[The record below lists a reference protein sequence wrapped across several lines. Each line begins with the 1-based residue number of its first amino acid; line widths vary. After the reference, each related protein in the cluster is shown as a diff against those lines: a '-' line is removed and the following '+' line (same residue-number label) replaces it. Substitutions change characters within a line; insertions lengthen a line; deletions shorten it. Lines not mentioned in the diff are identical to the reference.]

1 VSFVNRRASLAA
13 LAREDLDGY
22 QGIVETNVRR
32 LASEVAVP
40 VDRDPRGLGW
50 ALLPLPISLLAAWG
64 AWRLRRR
71 PSVWLLLTCMAL
83 PTLTALAFF
92 VQARYLIPATAFCC
106 VLAGLAFTEL
116 KGWASRA
123 VIGVGAVFLLLSL
136 LAAADGDDG
145 FLNRREPVELQA
157 VGEWLHDNTPGDARV
172 MTRSMVTEY
181 YADRRA
187 VAIPYA
193 SPEEVLRFAAHH
205 GVDYIVAD
213 SYTYRDLR
221 PQLIEWS
228 KGNAPDG
235 YTIVYRDER
244 SGRNV
249 IVLKAD
255 GAGLAETTDAPGIGF
270 MGDG

>member
-1 VSFVNRRASLAA
+1 
-13 LAREDLDGY
+13 
-22 QGIVETNVRR
+22 
-32 LASEVAVP
+32 
-40 VDRDPRGLGW
+40 
-50 ALLPLPISLLAAWG
+50 
-64 AWRLRRR
+64 
-71 PSVWLLLTCMAL
+71 MAL

-92 VQARYLIPATAFCC
+92 VQARYLIPATAFCS

-116 KGWASRA
+116 KGRA
-123 VIGVGAVFLLLSL
+123 ERIAIGLGAVFLLLSL

-157 VGEWLHDNTPGDARV
+157 VGEWLHENTATDARV

-213 SYTYRDLR
+213 SYSYRELR
-221 PQLIEWS
+221 PQLVDWS
-228 KGNAPDG
+228 RGQAPEG
-235 YTIVYRDER
+235 YSVVYRDEH

-249 IVLKAD
+249 VVLKAD
-255 GAGLAETTDAPGIGF
+255 APGLEESDDAPGIGF